1 MKIPSNL
8 LKAICYRC
16 VTISITAL
24 AMLSACVYEK
34 PEAPKVISKQFPIDA
49 ELVTFSVSLNFSIDN
64 GKAYADDEMNFRR
77 FIKEYLRRGRS
88 KLYFKT
94 VSNMNIGTER
104 AVIARL
110 VSRGVPAESI
120 VVKRGKSTG
129 DTETKSVISFK
140 GYIVSVSKCA
150 NWMGE
155 AGFNPTNKPNFNF
168 GCSYYRNIGL
178 MLSDPGD
185 LTSPQGVVENDARR
199 MDKAIRI
206 FRDGSAA
213 GVDLPKSEAG
223 KFAGPSSK

>member
-24 AMLSACVYEK
+24 AILSACVYEK
-34 PEAPKVISKQFPIDA
+34 PETPKVISKQFPIDA

-94 VSNMNIGTER
+94 
-104 AVIARL
+104 
-110 VSRGVPAESI
+110 GVPAESI